1 MKLEISGPYLML
13 LVSALN
19 DAITYNE
26 KFLSSETIK
35 DVSDYEEHLLCLE
48 NCQGWLEEEYNKI
61 AKENP
66 NLPPYNSLVR
76 RMPQN

>member
-1 MKLEISGPYLML
+1 MKLEISEQHFML

-48 NCQGWLEEEYNKI
+48 NFQGWLEEEYKRI
-61 AKENP
+61 AAVNN
-66 NLPPYNSLVR
+66 NLLPYSKLVR
-76 RMPQN
+76 SA

>member
-1 MKLEISGPYLML
+1 MKLEISEQHLML

-48 NCQGWLEEEYNKI
+48 NCQGWLEEEYKRI
-61 AKENP
+61 ASENN
-66 NLPPYNSLVR
+66 NLLPYGKLVR
-76 RMPQN
+76 RM

>member
-1 MKLEISGPYLML
+1 MKLEISEHHLML

-35 DVSDYEEHLLCLE
+35 DISDYEEHLLCLE
-48 NCQGWLEEEYNKI
+48 NCQGWLEDEYSKI
-61 AKENP
+61 AAENP
-66 NLPPYNSLVR
+66 KLMPYSKLVR
-76 RMPQN
+76 KA

>member
-1 MKLEISGPYLML
+1 MKLEISEQHLML

-61 AKENP
+61 ASENH
-66 NLPPYNSLVR
+66 NLLPYSKLVR
-76 RMPQN
+76 GE

>member
-1 MKLEISGPYLML
+1 MKLEISEQHLML

-35 DVSDYEEHLLCLE
+35 DVSDHEEHLLCLE
-48 NCQGWLEEEYNKI
+48 NCQGWLEEEYKRI
-61 AKENP
+61 ATENS
-66 NLPPYNSLVR
+66 NLLPYSKLVR
-76 RMPQN
+76 RM

>member
-1 MKLEISGPYLML
+1 MKLEISEQHLML

-35 DVSDYEEHLLCLE
+35 DVSDYEEHLLR
-48 NCQGWLEEEYNKI
+48 K
-61 AKENP
+61 
-66 NLPPYNSLVR
+66 LPRLA
-76 RMPQN
+76 

>member
-1 MKLEISGPYLML
+1 MKLEVSEQHLML

-61 AKENP
+61 AAQNN
-66 NLPPYNSLVR
+66 NLLPYDRLVR
-76 RMPQN
+76 RM

>member
-1 MKLEISGPYLML
+1 MKLEISEQHLML

-48 NCQGWLEEEYNKI
+48 NCQGWLEEEYERI
-61 AKENP
+61 ATENS
-66 NLPPYNSLVR
+66 NLLPYSKLVR
-76 RMPQN
+76 RM

>member
-1 MKLEISGPYLML
+1 MKLEISEQHLML
-13 LVSALN
+13 MVSALN

-48 NCQGWLEEEYNKI
+48 NCQGWLEEEYNKM
-61 AKENP
+61 ASENS
-66 NLPPYNSLVR
+66 NLMPYEKLVR
-76 RMPQN
+76 KM